1 MKKKQAYST
10 VVFLTAFFVLA
21 LSCST
26 GNAPEPTTDSSVK
39 NPTRREEHLAFY
51 LTDTSVAKFPFV
63 RLTLIDSSKNYF
75 IEWGNSVKTWN
86 GNLDKMTEEQ
96 GFRMPPGVLW
106 HNDEF
111 ICLMTNWTGP
121 YSQHLF
127 LPLKEELRYRFF
139 KEDIEYIDSAG
150 NFVCYIAESTDAK
163 EKFVVSGLL
172 VDKQETVELSICNS
186 IGYPWY
192 NTIIR
197 EDQALI
203 ITSSCDTQ
211 KINIAGFLRHAYK

>member
-1 MKKKQAYST
+1 MKKRRAYST
-10 VVFLTAFFVLA
+10 VVFLTAFFALA

-26 GNAPEPTTDSSVK
+26 GNAPEPGIDLPVK
-39 NPTRREEHLAFY
+39 KSTQQEEHLTFY
-51 LTDTSVAKFPFV
+51 LTDTSVAEFPFV
-63 RLTLIDSSKNYF
+63 RLTLIDSNQNYF
-75 IEWGNSVKTWN
+75 IEWGNGVKTWN
-86 GNLDKMTEEQ
+86 GSLDKMTEDQ
-96 GFRMPPGVLW
+96 GFRMPPSVLW

-139 KEDIEYIDSAG
+139 KEDIEYIDSVD

-163 EKFVVSGLL
+163 EKFVVSGL
-172 VDKQETVELSICNS
+172 VIDKKETVDLKICNS

-192 NTIIR
+192 DTIIR
-197 EDQALI
+197 ENEALI

-211 KINIAGFLRHAYK
+211 KINIAGYLRHAYK